1 MEQQLGASAKIVQY
15 KGVDLVYND
24 LTGLKGSQL
33 TERLRENGRAMAP
46 RTKSRSD
53 NVILNIFTDTLLDES
68 GAKYLRKLHKN
79 MHGFFIVCAIVGM
92 NNFQKY
98 LVEITEALSKT
109 KLRSKFF
116 DHENEAMDWMVEEY
130 RKLTNRTH

>member
-15 KGVDLVYND
+15 KGVDLIYND
-24 LTGLKGSQL
+24 LSGLKGSQL

-53 NVILNIFTDTLLDES
+53 NVILNIFTDTLLDEN
-68 GAKYLRKLHKN
+68 GANYMRKLHKN
-79 MHGFFIVCAIVGM
+79 MDGFFVACAIVGM
-92 NNFQKY
+92 SGIQKY
-98 LVEITEALSKT
+98 LVEITETLNNT

-116 DHENEAMDWMVEEY
+116 DHETEAMDWMVEEY
-130 RKLTNRTH
+130 KKLTNRKR